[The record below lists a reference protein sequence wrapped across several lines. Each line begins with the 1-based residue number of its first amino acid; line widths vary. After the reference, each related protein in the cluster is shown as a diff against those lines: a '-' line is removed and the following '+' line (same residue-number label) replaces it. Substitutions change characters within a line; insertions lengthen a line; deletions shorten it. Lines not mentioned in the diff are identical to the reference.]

1 MKGLILITNY
11 FEDVE
16 AICTVDILRRAGL
29 ICDYV
34 SLNSSLDNFTQS
46 NLLIKCD
53 KLIKD
58 VKLDD
63 YDFLIIPGGKAVMND
78 LKNRREVSEIINC
91 FAKKN
96 KLVASICAAP
106 YLVGRLGYFDGG
118 TYTCFPGC
126 NEGIEKGKL
135 VNKGVVVYKNFV
147 TSKAMG
153 YSVDFSLAIIEY
165 LLGKDVRKQIDKSI
179 HGDM

>member
-16 AICTVDILRRAGL
+16 AICTVDILRRARL

-34 SLNSSLDNFTQS
+34 SLNNSLENFTQS

-63 YDFLIIPGGKAVMND
+63 YEFLIIPGGRAVMND
-78 LKNRREVSEIINC
+78 LKNRREVDEIINH
-91 FAKKN
+91 FAREN

-135 VNKGVVVYKNFV
+135 VNKGVVVYKNFI

>member
-16 AICTVDILRRAGL
+16 AICTVDILRRARL
-29 ICDYV
+29 VCDYV
-34 SLNSSLDNFTQS
+34 SLNNSLENFTQS

-58 VKLDD
+58 IKLDD
-63 YDFLIIPGGKAVMND
+63 YDFLIIPGGRAVMND
-78 LKNRREVSEIINC
+78 LKNRREVDEIINL
-91 FAKKN
+91 FAREN

-135 VNKGVVVYKNFV
+135 VNKGVVVYKNFI
-147 TSKAMG
+147 TSKAMNI
-153 YSVDFSLAIIEY
+153 Y
-165 LLGKDVRKQIDKSI
+165 
-179 HGDM
+179 

>member
-16 AICTVDILRRAGL
+16 AICTVDILRRARL
-29 ICDYV
+29 VCDYV
-34 SLNSSLDNFTQS
+34 SLNNSLENFTQS

-58 VKLDD
+58 IKLDD
-63 YDFLIIPGGKAVMND
+63 YDFLIIPGGRAVMND
-78 LKNRREVSEIINC
+78 LKNRREVDEIINL
-91 FAKKN
+91 FAREN

-135 VNKGVVVYKNFV
+135 VNKGVVVYKNFI

>member
-16 AICTVDILRRAGL
+16 AICTVDILRRARL
-29 ICDYV
+29 VCDYV
-34 SLNSSLDNFTQS
+34 SLNNSLENFTQS

-63 YDFLIIPGGKAVMND
+63 YDFLIIPGGRAVMND
-78 LKNRREVSEIINC
+78 LKNRREVNEIINH
-91 FAKKN
+91 FAREN

-106 YLVGRLGYFDGG
+106 YLVGRLGYFEGG

-135 VNKGVVVYKNFV
+135 VNKGVVVYKNFI